1 MTCHIPNIIAFPL
14 TSRALGAAEPAQKL
28 RRPRSLIR
36 AAQAGQSLWKRGR
49 DLPRLLRCEALPGH
63 DTALALLHQ
72 AESAQN
78 AARLARRPDY
88 DMHRHVLLMV
98 AILAEMRAQR
108 ARNSDPSTPRTSA
121 RPA

>member
-1 MTCHIPNIIAFPL
+1 MTRHTPNIIAFPL
-14 TSRALGAAEPAQKL
+14 NSPVLPVPAPADLL

-36 AAQAGQSLWKRGR
+36 AAQAGQALWKRRR
-49 DLPRLLRCEALPGH
+49 DLPRLLRRETLPDD
-63 DTALALLHQ
+63 DTTLALLHQ
-72 AESAQN
+72 AEATQN

-88 DMHRHVLLMV
+88 DMQRHVLLMV